1 MLFWFVRLVFILL
14 GITVSFIGV
23 QNGSIDYGGMVL
35 CVIFFLLLGLGVDL
49 LISQKN
55 IAAFAGII
63 LGVVI
68 GLFIGLAFGMFLEM
82 ILETYKLTTDSALML
97 AKPTIVWVMT
107 VLCCY
112 WSVTFVMKTK
122 DSFKFIIPY
131 VEFSKQSKGI
141 RPFVLDSSVIIDGRI
156 VDIASTKIFNSPFIV
171 PRFIINELQTIADS
185 ADKIKR
191 NRGRRGLDMVS
202 KLQENP
208 NIDVEI
214 SDIDMT
220 AKERT
225 EPTDLQLVTAA
236 RRLEGKL
243 MTNDYNLNKVA
254 TVRGIEVININELA
268 KSVKIVVIP
277 GEELDVYLVKAGDQQ
292 GQAVGYLDDGT
303 MVVVENGRPHIGT
316 EQRVM
321 VTSALQT
328 SAGRMVF
335 AKCNSN

>member
-1 MLFWFVRLVFILL
+1 MLFWFVRLIFIIL

-23 QNGSIDYGGMVL
+23 KNGSITPSGMILSVFL
-35 CVIFFLLLGLGVDL
+35 FLIFGLGVDL
-49 LISQKN
+49 VISQKN

-63 LGVVI
+63 LGVSI
-68 GLFIGLAFGMFLEM
+68 GLVIGLAFGLFLEM
-82 ILETYKLTTDSALML
+82 ILETYKLANESAIMK
-97 AKPTIVWVMT
+97 AKPTIVWVTT

-156 VDIASTKIFNSPFIV
+156 ADIASTKIFNSPFII

-191 NRGRRGLDMVS
+191 NRGRRGLDIVA

-214 SDIDMT
+214 MDVDMST
-220 AKERT
+220 KERA

-254 TVRGIEVININELA
+254 TVRGTEVININELA
-268 KSVKIVVIP
+268 KSLKIVVIP
-277 GEELDVYLVKAGDQQ
+277 GEEMDVYLVKAGDQS

-303 MVVVENGRPHIGT
+303 MVVVENGKQFIGK

-335 AKCNSN
+335 AKCNPR

>member
-1 MLFWFVRLVFILL
+1 MLFWFVRLIFIVL
-14 GITVSFIGV
+14 GITVSFVGV
-23 QNGSIDYGGMVL
+23 QNGAIDFGGMV
-35 CVIFFLLLGLGVDL
+35 VSVFFLVMLGIGVDL

-55 IAAFAGII
+55 IAAFAGIT

-68 GLFIGLAFGMFLEM
+68 GLFLGLAFGMFFDM
-82 ILETYKLTTDSALML
+82 ILETYRLPEASAILK
-97 AKPTIVWVMT
+97 AKPTIVWIVT
-107 VLCCY
+107 ILFCY

-156 VDIASTKIFNSPFIV
+156 VDICSTKIFDSPFII

-191 NRGRRGLDMVS
+191 NRGRRGLDIVG

-214 SDIDMT
+214 LDVDLS

-225 EPTDLQLVTAA
+225 EPTDLQLVSAA
-236 RRLEGKL
+236 RILEGKL

-268 KSVKIVVIP
+268 KSLKIVVIP
-277 GEELDVYLVKAGDQQ
+277 GEEMDVHLVKAGDQA

-303 MVVVENGRPHIGT
+303 MVVVENGKPFIGK
-316 EQRVM
+316 ELRVM

-335 AKCNSN
+335 AKCNVN